1 MIIKNRE
8 FINADNAVN
17 ILDRG
22 FLFGDGIFETCL
34 VMNSKLCNILYHKER
49 ILKGLKLLEFETV
62 SSDDVANIFFDC
74 KRLLEKNK
82 IIDGLIKIIITRGE
96 GSIGYLPINN
106 IKNNIFIYSE
116 EKRNINITDN
126 KIILGIATKR
136 SYHQVI
142 DNIKTLQAMPY
153 IINKMNASKH
163 NLFDFVM
170 IDKNGYISETSAANI
185 FWIKNQEI
193 LTPSLDC
200 NIVAGTIRSL
210 MINKKIFAI
219 REVKAKVEELQQAE
233 EVFLTNASMVL
244 IPVNEIRFIDIA
256 ISYGNEKS
264 LIIKNKIIDYLTAE
278 NCTK

>member
-8 FINADNAVN
+8 FINVDNAVN

-34 VMNSKLCNILYHKER
+34 VMNSKLCNIFYHKER
-49 ILKGLKLLEFETV
+49 ILKGLKLLEFKTV
-62 SSDDVANIFFDC
+62 SNDDVVSIFIDC
-74 KRLLEKNK
+74 KRLLEENK

-96 GSIGYLPINN
+96 GSIGYFPINN

-126 KIILGIATKR
+126 KIILGIAAER
-136 SYHQVI
+136 SHHQAI
-142 DNIKTLQAMPY
+142 GNIKTLQAMPY
-153 IINKMNASKH
+153 IINKMNAAKH
-163 NLFDFVM
+163 SLFDLIM
-170 IDKNGYISETSAANI
+170 IDKNGYISETSSANI

-210 MINKKIFAI
+210 IINNKIVAI
-219 REVKAKVEELQQAE
+219 REVKAKAEELKQANE
-233 EVFLTNASMVL
+233 IFLTNASKIL
-244 IPVNEIRFIDIA
+244 IPVNEIRFGNMIV
-256 ISYGNEKS
+256 SYGNEKS

-278 NCTK
+278 D